1 MENRFKEIFG
11 EEPLFTVEAPGRIE
25 LGGNHT
31 DHQRGLVLAS
41 PARLKINAWVRLT
54 DSDDINIFSE
64 GRKMFTMNVSDLDIH
79 EDEKGTTMSLIRGM
93 AAQFADHELTGFNA
107 YINSDVPSGS
117 GLSSSAAME
126 ILLGKIFS
134 IITKTPKSWIEL
146 AQMGMKVENEYFGK
160 PCGLL
165 DQMACA
171 ASGIIAIDFAD
182 PEHPKVEELDYDFK
196 KAGYRICVIKCG
208 AGHEEM
214 TDSYASVPQEMEKVC
229 EVFGK
234 KYLREIPEDEFYRD
248 ILKVRE
254 ACGDRAVLR
263 AMHIYNDNHRV
274 ENMIKAIKG
283 NDIDTYLAQVRES
296 GRSSWELLQNV
307 VPSGATVHQDMA
319 FTIKMAERI
328 LRGRGAVRIHG
339 GGFAGTAQAYV
350 PIDMEDYFKQE
361 IENLMGEG
369 SCYFMN

>member
-11 EEPLFTVEAPGRIE
+11 EDELFTVEAPGRIE

-41 PARLKINAWVRLT
+41 PARLKIKAWVKPT
-54 DSDDINIFSE
+54 YSDEINVYSE
-64 GRKMFTMNVSDLDIH
+64 GRGMFNLSVSDLAVH
-79 EDEKGTTMSLIRGM
+79 EEEKRTSISLMRGM
-93 AAQFADHELTGFNA
+93 AAQFADNDVSGFNA
-107 YINSDVPSGS
+107 YIDSDVPSGS

-126 ILLGKIFS
+126 ILFGKILS
-134 IITKTPKSWIEL
+134 AVTKTPKSWIEL

-182 PEHPKVEELDYDFK
+182 PDHPRVEELDYDFT
-196 KAGYRICVIKCG
+196 KAGYRICVVKCG
-208 AGHEEM
+208 ADHETM
-214 TDSYASVPQEMEKVC
+214 TDSYASVPLELEKVC
-229 EVFGK
+229 AVFGK

-263 AMHIYNDNHRV
+263 AIHIYNDNKRV
-274 ENMIKAIKG
+274 DNMVKALKENNIE
-283 NDIDTYLAQVRES
+283 TYLTQVRES
-296 GRSSWELLQNV
+296 GRSSWGLLQNV

-319 FTIKMAERI
+319 FTLAMAEHI
-328 LRGRGAVRIHG
+328 LHGRGAVRVHG
-339 GGFAGTAQAYV
+339 GGFAGTVQAYV
-350 PIDMEDYFKQE
+350 PLDMEYYFKE
-361 IENLMGEG
+361 KMESLMGEG
-369 SCYFMN
+369 SCFFMN